1 MQSPILSIHPG
12 LAESTRLPSLV
23 HQRQQVGL
31 LEILTLLL
39 AGAAAAA
46 ASVLLDYSLRI
57 PGHAII
63 RCVFPMAM
71 GLALAPRRMAGMVM
85 AGGALGSTLAMGAVG
100 LGGLGAGA
108 TTSLLLTG
116 PLLDFALWR
125 ARRGWRLYL
134 GFAAAG
140 LLSNLT
146 ALLVR
151 GATKFVG
158 IGRGGGRSFSD
169 WWMQAS
175 VTYVLCGL
183 IAGLVS
189 AAIWFRFASRDDGQ
203 RGSESES

>member
-1 MQSPILSIHPG
+1 MRSILLSIHPG
-12 LAESTRLPSLV
+12 LAERSRLPVLA
-23 HQRQQVGL
+23 HEGAGVGS
-31 LEILTLLL
+31 LEILTLLF

-46 ASVLLDYSLRI
+46 ASAFLDYRLRI

-71 GLALAPRRMAGMVM
+71 GLAFAPRRLAGMVM
-85 AGGALGSTLAMGAVG
+85 ASGALGSTLAMSATGV
-100 LGGLGAGA
+100 GGLGAGA

-125 ARRGWRLYL
+125 ARSGWRLYL

-140 LLSNLT
+140 LLSNLG
-146 ALLVR
+146 ALIVR

-158 IGRGGGRSFSD
+158 VSRGGSRPFAE

-189 AAIWFRFASRDDGQ
+189 AAIWFRFASRDD
-203 RGSESES
+203 REPTESTS

>member
-1 MQSPILSIHPG
+1 MRSLVLSIHPG
-12 LAESTRLPSLV
+12 LAASTRLPALV
-23 HQRQQVGL
+23 HQGQRVGTV
-31 LEILTLLL
+31 EILTLLF
-39 AGAAAAA
+39 AGAAAAV
-46 ASVLLDYSLRI
+46 ASAFLDYSLRI

-71 GLALAPRRMAGMVM
+71 GLAFAPRRMAGMVM
-85 AGGALGSTLAMGAVG
+85 ASGALGSTLAMSATGV
-100 LGGLGAGA
+100 GGLGVGA

-140 LLSNLT
+140 LVSNLG
-146 ALLVR
+146 ALIAR

-158 IGRGGGRSFSD
+158 VNRGGGRPFAE

-189 AAIWFRFASRDDGQ
+189 AAIWFRFSSRDD
-203 RGSESES
+203 SESPESPS